1 MLSPSLIQ
9 FVSSEASSLSLSP
22 CPHLAHCGLLK
33 CLNFPPRNQIQR
45 DTGISDRRHNVNSI
59 SQIPCYSCPNT
70 ATETS
75 GMGESDQ
82 SKLIE
87 AGDTSQLFRIEQSED
102 KGRFLVATRD
112 IKPLE
117 LIIR

>member
-1 MLSPSLIQ
+1 
-9 FVSSEASSLSLSP
+9 
-22 CPHLAHCGLLK
+22 
-33 CLNFPPRNQIQR
+33 
-45 DTGISDRRHNVNSI
+45 
-59 SQIPCYSCPNT
+59 
-70 ATETS
+70 
-75 GMGESDQ
+75 MGESDQ

>member
-1 MLSPSLIQ
+1 MR
-9 FVSSEASSLSLSP
+9 E
-22 CPHLAHCGLLK
+22 
-33 CLNFPPRNQIQR
+33 R
-45 DTGISDRRHNVNSI
+45 
-59 SQIPCYSCPNT
+59 
-70 ATETS
+70 
-75 GMGESDQ
+75 DQ

-87 AGDTSQLFRIEQSED
+87 ASDTCQMFKMEQSED